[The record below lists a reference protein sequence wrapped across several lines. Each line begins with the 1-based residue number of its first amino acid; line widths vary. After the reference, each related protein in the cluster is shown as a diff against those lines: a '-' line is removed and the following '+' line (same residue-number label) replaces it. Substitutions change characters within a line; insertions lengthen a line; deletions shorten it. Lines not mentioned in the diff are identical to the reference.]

1 MMNTL
6 SRRLR
11 KLEDIQAEQEE
22 EEGPSIAEILRAG
35 RGSDRAGGPVSPTK
49 IVAVAQPRTPAEILR
64 YRRQMRLA
72 QAQQGNE
79 GGQTE

>member
-1 MMNTL
+1 MMKTL

-11 KLEDIQAEQEE
+11 KLEEIQAEQEE

-35 RGSDRAGGPVSPTK
+35 RWPGREGGQASPSLTT
-49 IVAVAQPRTPAEILR
+49 VGTQPRTPAEIIR

-72 QAQQGNE
+72 QAEQRNE
-79 GGQTE
+79 CSQTE